1 MRCKMKVLLEK
12 TITMDKVYQ
21 VKALPPK
28 KNSKYKYRLY
38 VNGLAKT
45 LYENLDD
52 AINDISIMLNLNGK
66 NKWVQS
72 QYEPEVYRWINQQ
85 GNK

>member
-1 MRCKMKVLLEK
+1 MRYKMKVLLEK

-28 KNSKYKYRLY
+28 ENSKYKYRLY

-45 LYENLDD
+45 VYENLDD
-52 AINDISIMLNLNGK
+52 AYEHIESLTYGLGDWKKDNG
-66 NKWVQS
+66 
-72 QYEPEVYRWINQQ
+72 
-85 GNK
+85 

>member
-1 MRCKMKVLLEK
+1 MRYKMKVLLEK
-12 TITMDKVYQ
+12 IITMNKVYQ

-28 KNSKYKYRLY
+28 ENSKYKYRLY

-52 AINDISIMLNLNGK
+52 AYEHIENLTYGLDDKLVPDTAFVVKYFGDWKKDN
-66 NKWVQS
+66 V
-72 QYEPEVYRWINQQ
+72 
-85 GNK
+85 

>member
-1 MRCKMKVLLEK
+1 MKVLLEK
-12 TITMDKVYQ
+12 TITIDKVYQ
-21 VKALPPK
+21 VKDLPPK

-52 AINDISIMLNLNGK
+52 AYEHIESLTYGLGDWKNDSWYNDISK
-66 NKWVQS
+66 RKAV
-72 QYEPEVYRWINQQ
+72 
-85 GNK
+85 

>member
-1 MRCKMKVLLEK
+1 MRYKMKVLLEK

-45 LYENLDD
+45 LYKNLDD
-52 AINDISIMLNLNGK
+52 A
-66 NKWVQS
+66 
-72 QYEPEVYRWINQQ
+72 YEHIESLTYGL
-85 GNK
+85 GNWSKDNV

>member
-1 MRCKMKVLLEK
+1 MKVLLEK
-12 TITMDKVYQ
+12 TITIDKVYQ

-28 KNSKYKYRLY
+28 KKRTSSRIYSKYKYRLY

-52 AINDISIMLNLNGK
+52 AYEHIESLTYGLGDWKNDS
-66 NKWVQS
+66 W
-72 QYEPEVYRWINQQ
+72 
-85 GNK
+85 

>member
-1 MRCKMKVLLEK
+1 MIKF
-12 TITMDKVYQ
+12 YQ
-21 VKALPPK
+21 VKNLPPK

-52 AINDISIMLNLNGK
+52 AYEHIESLTYGLGDWKKRQCLNLNIKVNNLYLRGYTLDDAIK
-66 NKWVQS
+66 
-72 QYEPEVYRWINQQ
+72 
-85 GNK
+85 

>member
-1 MRCKMKVLLEK
+1 MKILLEK

-28 KNSKYKYRLY
+28 ENSKYKYRLY

-52 AINDISIMLNLNGK
+52 AYKHIESLTYGLGDWKKDNG
-66 NKWVQS
+66 
-72 QYEPEVYRWINQQ
+72 
-85 GNK
+85 